1 MAGRAGGTSGTR
13 SVTIMLVAIVAEA
26 VAGFLPWLRTG
37 ERERS
42 AYELIDAARTLDV
55 LDSAV
60 VRGLALAWFL
70 VPLAAAVCCLAVLL
84 HARRAAALLAVGTG
98 LLGAGFALR
107 VELAPLPA
115 LSGVHL
121 TLIAALAVVVGG
133 TFELVHELAE
143 GDGREL
149 APEPR

>member
-1 MAGRAGGTSGTR
+1 M
-13 SVTIMLVAIVAEA
+13 VVAIVGEA

-42 AYELIDAARTLDV
+42 AFELVDAARNLEV

-60 VRGLALAWFL
+60 VRGLAMAWFL
-70 VPLAAAVCCLAVLL
+70 VPLAAALCCLALLL
-84 HARRAAALLAVGTG
+84 HARRAAALLAIGTG

-107 VELAPLPA
+107 VELTPLPA
-115 LSGVHL
+115 LSGAHL
-121 TLIAALAVVVGG
+121 TLIASLAVVVAG
-133 TFELVHELAE
+133 TVELVHELAE

>member
-1 MAGRAGGTSGTR
+1 M
-13 SVTIMLVAIVAEA
+13 VVAIVGEA

-42 AYELIDAARTLDV
+42 AYELVDAARSLDV

-60 VRGLALAWFL
+60 VRGLAMAWFL
-70 VPLAAAVCCLAVLL
+70 VPLAAALCCLAMLL
-84 HARRAAALLAVGTG
+84 HARRVAALLAIGTG
-98 LLGAGFALR
+98 LLGAGFSLR

-115 LSGVHL
+115 LSGAHL
-121 TLIAALAVVVGG
+121 TLITSLVVVVAG
-133 TFELVHELAE
+133 TVELVHDLAE
-143 GDGREL
+143 GGRREL

>member
-1 MAGRAGGTSGTR
+1 M
-13 SVTIMLVAIVAEA
+13 VVAIVGEA

-42 AYELIDAARTLDV
+42 AYELVDAARSLDV

-70 VPLAAAVCCLAVLL
+70 VPLATTLCCLALLL
-84 HARRAAALLAVGTG
+84 HARRVAALLAIGTG

-107 VELAPLPA
+107 LEVAPLPTLFGA
-115 LSGVHL
+115 RL
-121 TLIAALAVVVGG
+121 TLIAALAVVVAG
-133 TFELVHELAE
+133 TAELVHELAE
-143 GDGREL
+143 GGRREL

>member
-1 MAGRAGGTSGTR
+1 M
-13 SVTIMLVAIVAEA
+13 VVAIVGEA

-42 AYELIDAARTLDV
+42 AYELVDAARSLDV

-60 VRGLALAWFL
+60 VRALAVAWFL
-70 VPLAAAVCCLAVLL
+70 VPLAAMLCCLALLL
-84 HARRAAALLAVGTG
+84 HARRVAALLAIGTG

-107 VELAPLPA
+107 LELAPLPSLFGA
-115 LSGVHL
+115 RL
-121 TLIAALAVVVGG
+121 TLIAALVVVVAG
-133 TFELVHELAE
+133 TAELVHDLAE
-143 GDGREL
+143 GGRREL

>member
-1 MAGRAGGTSGTR
+1 
-13 SVTIMLVAIVAEA
+13 MLVAIVAEA
-26 VAGFLPWLRTG
+26 VAGFFPWLQTG
-37 ERERS
+37 ERRRS

-70 VPLAAAVCCLAVLL
+70 VPLAAALCCLAVLL
-84 HARRAAALLAVGTG
+84 HARRAAALLAIATG

-107 VELAPLPA
+107 LELAPLPV

-143 GDGREL
+143 GGRREL